1 MYKIGDKFDLKE
13 AEKNILSKK
22 EENGYD
28 DQYFKK
34 EDIEWV
40 IFDIDEEKGEMLLI
54 SAEPTEQELTLQ
66 GKEGW
71 ENHKKVLDK
80 LCKEITGIE
89 NARSLDYM
97 DIYHSKYWE
106 DTKKRDLIFKSTP
119 YWLASPCVNA
129 YFDDSDADFSV
140 RYVNSTI
147 VNAYYMFNS
156 NDGSNY
162 RACAVRPVVSVSLK
176 SNIHDSQE

>member
-119 YWLASPCVNA
+119 YWLASPCVDAFFFGSLAGFGVRCVYSAIVSARGMFDSGDASGCSA
-129 YFDDSDADFSV
+129 Y
-140 RYVNSTI
+140 
-147 VNAYYMFNS
+147 
-156 NDGSNY
+156 
-162 RACAVRPVVSVSLK
+162 AVRPVVSVSLK